1 MTDAPVPSVRDRL
14 LAALISPA
22 RIDDHYAAGRL
33 SVDGETVTDLDQ
45 PAPIPAR
52 IVIRGDQ

>member
-1 MTDAPVPSVRDRL
+1 MTDVPVPSVRDRL

-33 SVDGETVTDLDQ
+33 SVDGVAVEDLDQ